1 MKLPPY
7 FIVTTLL
14 FVVWVLVDPLLTSP
28 SMSSKVDEK
37 YDERSVG
44 VFILSIVTGI
54 KVGPTCLRHPNFRG
68 LIFMFFR
75 SSFLPNMV

>member
-7 FIVTTLL
+7 LIVTTLL
-14 FVVWVLVDPLLTSP
+14 FVVRVLGGPLLTSP
-28 SMSSKVDEK
+28 SLFSKIDEK

-44 VFILSIVTGI
+44 VFVLSIVTGI
-54 KVGPTCLRHPNFRG
+54 KVAWLKQLNFME